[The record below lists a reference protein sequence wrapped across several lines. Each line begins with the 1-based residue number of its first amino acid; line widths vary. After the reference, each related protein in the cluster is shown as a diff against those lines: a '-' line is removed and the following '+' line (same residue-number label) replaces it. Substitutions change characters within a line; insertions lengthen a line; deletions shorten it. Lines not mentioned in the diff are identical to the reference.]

1 MKSASAKQL
10 NMVQRQ
16 IRPWHVLDPN
26 ILELLLSVP
35 REPFILEEY
44 QHLAYSDT
52 LLPIGYDQL
61 TLPPKIVGRL
71 LQALKLHGHE
81 TVLEVGTG
89 TGYLTTLLARLCRK
103 VISLEIIQEL
113 SCQAKVNL
121 RSFNVCNAELEV
133 DDGIHGFAAKAPFDA
148 IVLSGSVPVLPKAL
162 REQLSINGRLFAVVG
177 ESSIMTAFLITRLS
191 QDRFREQAL
200 FETEIPVLINAP
212 HLNYFDF
219 I

>member
-1 MKSASAKQL
+1 MKSMSAKQV

-16 IRPWHVLDPN
+16 VRPWQVLDPN
-26 ILELLLSVP
+26 ILELLLSIP

-44 QHLAYSDT
+44 EQLAYCDT

-71 LQALKLHGHE
+71 LQALKLHAHE

-89 TGYLTTLLARLCRK
+89 TGYLSTLLAHLCHK
-103 VISLEIIQEL
+103 VVSLEIIHEL
-113 SCQAKVNL
+113 SYQAKINL
-121 RSFNVCNAELEV
+121 RSFNISNVELEV
-133 DDGIHGFAAKAPFDA
+133 GDGIHGCALKAPFDA
-148 IVLSGSVPVLPKAL
+148 IILTGSVPVLPKAL

-191 QDRFREQAL
+191 QDRFREQPL
-200 FETEIPVLINAP
+200 FETEIPVLFNAP
-212 HLNYFDF
+212 HLKNFDF